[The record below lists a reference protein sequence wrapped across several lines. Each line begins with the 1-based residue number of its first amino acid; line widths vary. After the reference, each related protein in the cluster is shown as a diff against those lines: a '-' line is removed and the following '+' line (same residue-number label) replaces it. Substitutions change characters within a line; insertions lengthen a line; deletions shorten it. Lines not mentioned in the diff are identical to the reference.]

1 MVTKVKAAHR
11 IMQAAKKDADKET
24 SEAQK
29 KRIEKRKLQLS
40 LNVVDANK
48 KALKDIQAKIES
60 YDAEISSMH
69 SQLK

>member
-40 LNVVDANK
+40 LNNIAAAKK
-48 KALKDIQAKIES
+48 KAL
-60 YDAEISSMH
+60 
-69 SQLK
+69 